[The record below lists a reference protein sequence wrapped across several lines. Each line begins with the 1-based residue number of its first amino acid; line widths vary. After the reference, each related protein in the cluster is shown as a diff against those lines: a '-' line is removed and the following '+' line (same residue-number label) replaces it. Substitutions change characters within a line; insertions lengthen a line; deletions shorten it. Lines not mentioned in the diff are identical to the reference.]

1 MLRLRRHCVSDS
13 RSLILDRPEVGPT
26 AGAMGRGPGDL
37 LLAAGAAPRTQ
48 QRARVVVLAVGGGL
62 FDRRRCG
69 GGRGPA
75 LIPEF
80 SGVLALVGVLVMGQG
95 PEPTLVDALVNRA
108 VLHGCPPASV
118 RDCPPTHQA
127 AGAG

>member
-1 MLRLRRHCVSDS
+1 MPRLRPHCVSDS

-62 FDRRRCG
+62 FARRQCSR
-69 GGRGPA
+69 RSGPA

-80 SGVLALVGVLVMGQG
+80 SGVLALVRVLLVRPR